1 MPKFNRYELNYIILS
16 VHLRTAYL
24 TKIEN
29 FLQKIL

>member
-16 VHLRTAYL
+16 VRLRTAYL